1 MCGRIKYVWME
12 VEKEESRERRKR
24 RNKGKKKEKL
34 VEEINI
40 YDRKKVGKKGK
51 GIT

>member
-40 YDRKKVGKKGK
+40 YTTGRR
-51 GIT
+51 